1 MKKLFVL
8 PALVLTLAF
17 QPAAAFAEEAAS
29 NEAQIASESEKIEA
43 EDVVEDWMVPI
54 PGSDIED
61 GSYPIEVACSSSMF
75 VIDSCILTVKDGQ
88 MSALMVMGGTGYLK
102 LFMGT
107 PEEAVEASE
116 EDYIPF
122 VETNDGVHTFTV
134 PVEALDKGIDCAAF
148 SKRKEKWYDRTLVF
162 KSTSLPRS
170 AIKSAA
176 NVTAETLGISDG
188 EYTAEVAL
196 EGGSGKAGVTSPAL
210 ISIEE
215 GQAYATIEWSSKN
228 YDYMKV
234 NDEKYLP
241 INEEGNSTFKIPV
254 DSFDYYMPVIADT
267 VAMSQPHE
275 ISYSLYFDSATLSP
289 CEE

>member
-1 MKKLFVL
+1 MKKLFIL
-8 PALVLTLAF
+8 PALVITLAF
-17 QPAAAFAEEAAS
+17 QPASAFAEAAEE
-29 NEAQIASESEKIEA
+29 NAQIASASEKIEA

-61 GSYPIEVACSSSMF
+61 GSYPVEVASSSSMF
-75 VIDSCILTVKDGQ
+75 VIDSCILTVKEGQ
-88 MSALMVMGGTGYLK
+88 MSALMIMGGTGYAK

-107 PEEAVEASE
+107 PEEAVKASE

-122 VETNDGVHTFTV
+122 VETNDGVHTFTI

-148 SKRKEKWYDRTLVF
+148 SKRKEKWYDRILVF

-170 AIKSAA
+170 AIKSTVI
-176 NVTAETLGISDG
+176 VTPETLELSDG
-188 EYTAEVAL
+188 EYTAEVTL
-196 EGGSGKAGVTSPAL
+196 EGGSGKARIESPAL
-210 ISIEE
+210 ISIEDM
-215 GQAYATIEWSSKN
+215 QAYATIQWSSKN

-241 INEEGNSTFKIPV
+241 INEDGNSVFKIPV
-254 DSFDYYMPVIADT
+254 DSFDYFMPVIADT

-275 ISYSLYFDSATLSP
+275 ISYTLYFDSSTLKP
-289 CEE
+289 CGE